1 MEQGKKITEKEKTMS
16 VASVIKYEGPHDVL
30 VWKHPVEDFNT
41 ASQLIV
47 HESQEAIFFK
57 NGQALD
63 LFPAGRYALESANL
77 PVLGRIINRLTGGE
91 SPFHCEVY
99 FINKAVSLDV
109 KWGTSSPIPVMDP
122 QFNII
127 VPVRANGRF
136 GIRIDDS
143 RKLLVKLLGT
153 IEQFDYQ
160 AVQEFFRGGLM
171 TRIKDFLAG
180 KMVREKISFLE
191 ITTRL
196 NEISASIQEQLSEA
210 FEEYGIKLVNF
221 FVNTI
226 SVPDDDEGVLQ
237 VKSALAKRAEMGI
250 IGYDYRQERSFDVLQ
265 EAAGNTG
272 TAGGLIGAGL
282 GLGMGVNVGNTV
294 GSAMMEQMVDTGKN
308 GAEVQ
313 CRKCGNRMSPDAVF
327 CPKCGEKKAVALLCI
342 HCSAELT
349 EGAVFCSKCGK
360 RQSMSCPSCHAEL
373 PPDALFCPKCGHKQ
387 QEVVR

>member
-1 MEQGKKITEKEKTMS
+1 MS

-143 RKLLVKLLGT
+143 RKLLIKLLGT
-153 IEQFDYQ
+153 IEQFDHQ
-160 AVQEFFRGGLM
+160 AVQEFFRGILM

-373 PPDALFCPKCGHKQ
+373 PPDALFCPRCGHKQ

>member
-1 MEQGKKITEKEKTMS
+1 MS

-77 PVLGRIINRLTGGE
+77 PVLGRILNRLTGGE

-153 IEQFDYQ
+153 IEQFDHQ
-160 AVQEFFRGGLM
+160 AVQEFFRGILM

-250 IGYDYRQERSFDVLQ
+250 IGYDYRPERSYDVLQ

>member
-1 MEQGKKITEKEKTMS
+1 MS
-16 VASVIKYEGPHDVL
+16 IASVIKYEGSHDIL
-30 VWKHPVEDFNT
+30 VWKHPDEDFNA

-63 LFPAGRYALESANL
+63 LFPPGRYALETANL
-77 PVLGRIINRLTGGE
+77 PILGKIINRLTGGE

-136 GIRIDDS
+136 GIKIDDS
-143 RKLLVKLLGT
+143 RKLLIKLLGT
-153 IEQFDYQ
+153 VEQFDHQ
-160 AVQEFFRGGLM
+160 TLQEFFRGVLM

-196 NEISASIQEQLSEA
+196 NEISSSIQEQLSDA
-210 FEEYGIKLVNF
+210 FDEYGIKLVNF

-237 VKSALAKRAEMGI
+237 VKSALAKHAEMGI

-265 EAAGNTG
+265 DAAGNTG
-272 TAGGLIGAGL
+272 TAGGMIGAGL

-294 GSAMMEQMVDTGKN
+294 GNAMMGQMVNTDSPRM
-308 GAEVQ
+308 ERQ
-313 CRKCGNRMSPDAVF
+313 CRKCGANMLPDSIF
-327 CPKCGEKKAVALLCI
+327 CSKCGEKNSMALSCL
-342 HCSAELT
+342 HCSAELV

-360 RQSMSCPSCHAEL
+360 RQTTTCPSCNAEL
-373 PPDALFCPKCGHKQ
+373 PSNALFCPKCGHKQ
-387 QEVVR
+387 

>member
-1 MEQGKKITEKEKTMS
+1 MNA
-16 VASVIKYEGPHDVL
+16 ASVIKYEGPHNVL
-30 VWKHPVEDFNT
+30 VWRHPDEDFNA

-63 LFPAGRYALESANL
+63 LFPAGRYALETANL
-77 PVLGRIINRLTGGE
+77 PVLGKIINRLTGGE

-127 VPVRANGRF
+127 IPVRANGRF
-136 GIRIDDS
+136 GIKIDDS
-143 RKLLVKLLGT
+143 RKLLIKLLGT
-153 IEQFDYQ
+153 VEQFDHQ
-160 AVQEFFRGGLM
+160 ALQEFFRGVLM

-196 NEISASIQEQLSEA
+196 NEISSSIQEQLSDA
-210 FEEYGIKLVNF
+210 FDEYGIKLVNF

-265 EAAGNTG
+265 DAAGNTG
-272 TAGGLIGAGL
+272 TAGGMIGAGL

-294 GSAMMEQMVDTGKN
+294 GNAMMGQMVNTDSPRM
-308 GAEVQ
+308 ERQ
-313 CRKCGNRMSPDAVF
+313 CRKCGSGMPPDSIF
-327 CPKCGEKKAVALLCI
+327 CPKCGEKNSTALSCI
-342 HCSAELT
+342 HCAAELA

-360 RQSMSCPSCHAEL
+360 RQATTCPSCNAEL
-373 PPDALFCPKCGHKQ
+373 PSNALFCPKCGHKQ
-387 QEVVR
+387 